1 MSDRLDAALTELG
14 AAIRAEVRAFAT
26 ALPPSPGKAPGE
38 VLDLRGWKLTL
49 PTGDAEAPTE
59 VLQPELATYTGEWFS
74 VRPDGG
80 VAFLALCGAVTTS
93 GSHYPRSELREMTGK
108 ARASWS
114 NTTGTHTLSIDQ
126 AITRTPV
133 VKPHVVAGQIHDD
146 ADDVIQIRLEGRKL
160 FVAYADG
167 KKTVALDDGYVLGAR
182 HRIDITAAGG
192 RVKVAYNGAQKADLA
207 LSGSGWYW
215 KVGVYVQSNV
225 SKGDAP
231 DAAGEV
237 VVYSAQVGHS

>member
-1 MSDRLDAALTELG
+1 MSDRLDNALEELG
-14 AAIRAEVRAFAT
+14 AAIREVRGAA
-26 ALPPSPGKAPGE
+26 APPSPRTLPGE

-49 PTGDAEAPTE
+49 PVAGAREIG
-59 VLQPELATYTGEWFS
+59 QPELAGYADEWFS

-80 VAFLALCGAVTTS
+80 VAFRAECGADTTD
-93 GSHYPRSELREMTGK
+93 GSHYPRSELREMTGNAK
-108 ARASWS
+108 ASWS
-114 NTTGTHTLSIDQ
+114 NTSGTHTLSIDQ

-133 VKPHVVAGQIHDD
+133 VKPEVVAGQIHDGG
-146 ADDVIQIRLEGRKL
+146 DDVIQIHLSGRRLTVK
-160 FVAYADG
+160 YADG
-167 KKTVALDDGYVLGAR
+167 KKSILLDDAYALGAR

-215 KVGVYVQSNV
+215 KVGAYVQSNT

-237 VVYSAQVGHS
+237 VVYAARVGHS